1 MFSFFIARR
10 FYRSSS
16 SKKGKASM
24 PAVHIA
30 TAGVAVGL
38 AVMIL
43 SVCLVKG
50 FQGEVAAK
58 LAGFA
63 SHIEVLDLNSQTD
76 ADNHPITAD
85 AALMDVVKKTTQ
97 AETVQ
102 RVSVKIGVM
111 KTHDDFSGI
120 MLKGI
125 GKEYDKKFI
134 RSCMVEGKFPDFGN
148 NADAIN
154 QIVLSRQI
162 AEMLHLK
169 VGDKVYVY
177 FFTNTIKQRRFE
189 IAGIYET
196 HLQQFDKNF
205 VWTDLQTINQL
216 NDWGEEQCSLLE
228 VKLQNFDDLEERTAK
243 LGDAVTAYKHTH
255 QITNLSVMSIRDNPR
270 TRPVLSWLELLD
282 LNVMVIL
289 VIMLCVAG
297 VTMISGLLIL
307 ILERTTTIGVLK
319 ALGASNRRIR
329 RIFLVY
335 AGHILVRGMVI
346 GNVFAFLLALLQ
358 SQFHLVRL
366 DPATYYV
373 DAVPLAY
380 DPVWLIGINLATL
393 LITLLTLV
401 LPAFIVSVVQPAKT
415 IRFD

>member
-1 MFSFFIARR
+1 
-10 FYRSSS
+10 
-16 SKKGKASM
+16 M

-205 VWTDLQTINQL
+205 VWTDLRTINQL

-243 LGDAVTAYKHTH
+243 LGDAVTAYKNSH

>member
-1 MFSFFIARR
+1 
-10 FYRSSS
+10 
-16 SKKGKASM
+16 M

-134 RSCMVEGKFPDFGN
+134 RSCMVEGKFPDFGS

-243 LGDAVTAYKHTH
+243 LGDAVTAYKNTH

-358 SQFHLVRL
+358 SQFHLVHL

>member
-1 MFSFFIARR
+1 
-10 FYRSSS
+10 
-16 SKKGKASM
+16 M

-85 AALMDVVKKTTQ
+85 AALLDVVKKTTQ

-134 RSCMVEGKFPDFGN
+134 RSCMVEGKFPDFGS

-243 LGDAVTAYKHTH
+243 LGDAVTAYKNTH

>member
-1 MFSFFIARR
+1 
-10 FYRSSS
+10 
-16 SKKGKASM
+16 M

-85 AALMDVVKKTTQ
+85 AALMDVVKKTPQ

-111 KTHDDFSGI
+111 KTNDDFSGI

-134 RSCMVEGKFPDFGN
+134 RSCMVEGKFPDFGS

-243 LGDAVTAYKHTH
+243 LGDAVTAYKNSH

-346 GNVFAFLLALLQ
+346 GNVLAFLLALLQ

>member
-1 MFSFFIARR
+1 
-10 FYRSSS
+10 
-16 SKKGKASM
+16 M

-134 RSCMVEGKFPDFGN
+134 RSCMVEGKFPDFGS

-319 ALGASNRRIR
+319 ALGASNCRIR

-358 SQFHLVRL
+358 SHFHLVRL

-380 DPVWLIGINLATL
+380 DPAWLIGINLATL

>member
-1 MFSFFIARR
+1 
-10 FYRSSS
+10 
-16 SKKGKASM
+16 M

-134 RSCMVEGKFPDFGN
+134 RSCMVEGKFPDFGS
-148 NADAIN
+148 NAGAIN

-216 NDWGEEQCSLLE
+216 NDWEEEQCSLLE

-243 LGDAVTAYKHTH
+243 LGDAVTAYKNSH

>member
-1 MFSFFIARR
+1 
-10 FYRSSS
+10 
-16 SKKGKASM
+16 M

-134 RSCMVEGKFPDFGN
+134 RSCMVKGKFPDFGN

-243 LGDAVTAYKHTH
+243 LGDAVTAYKNSH

-289 VIMLCVAG
+289 IIMLCVAG

-346 GNVFAFLLALLQ
+346 GNVLAFLLALLQ

>member
-1 MFSFFIARR
+1 
-10 FYRSSS
+10 
-16 SKKGKASM
+16 M

-134 RSCMVEGKFPDFGN
+134 RSCMVEGKFPDFGS
-148 NADAIN
+148 NAGAIN

-346 GNVFAFLLALLQ
+346 GNVLAFLLALLQ

>member
-1 MFSFFIARR
+1 
-10 FYRSSS
+10 
-16 SKKGKASM
+16 M

-134 RSCMVEGKFPDFGN
+134 RSCMVEGKFPDFGSN
-148 NADAIN
+148 GDAIN

>member
-1 MFSFFIARR
+1 
-10 FYRSSS
+10 
-16 SKKGKASM
+16 M

-243 LGDAVTAYKHTH
+243 LGDAVTAYKNSH

-380 DPVWLIGINLATL
+380 DPVWLIGIKLATL

>member
-1 MFSFFIARR
+1 
-10 FYRSSS
+10 
-16 SKKGKASM
+16 M

-205 VWTDLQTINQL
+205 VWTDLKTINQL

-243 LGDAVTAYKHTH
+243 LGDAVTAYKNTH

-346 GNVFAFLLALLQ
+346 GNVLAFLLALLQ

>member
-1 MFSFFIARR
+1 
-10 FYRSSS
+10 
-16 SKKGKASM
+16 M

-148 NADAIN
+148 NAGAIN

-243 LGDAVTAYKHTH
+243 LGDAVTAYKNSH

>member
-1 MFSFFIARR
+1 
-10 FYRSSS
+10 
-16 SKKGKASM
+16 M

-85 AALMDVVKKTTQ
+85 AVLMDVVKKTTQ

>member
-1 MFSFFIARR
+1 
-10 FYRSSS
+10 
-16 SKKGKASM
+16 M

-134 RSCMVEGKFPDFGN
+134 RSCMVEGKFPDFGS

-358 SQFHLVRL
+358 SHFHLVRL

>member
-1 MFSFFIARR
+1 
-10 FYRSSS
+10 
-16 SKKGKASM
+16 M

-148 NADAIN
+148 NAEAIN

-243 LGDAVTAYKHTH
+243 LGDAVTAYKNSH

>member
-1 MFSFFIARR
+1 
-10 FYRSSS
+10 
-16 SKKGKASM
+16 M

-97 AETVQ
+97 GETVQ

-134 RSCMVEGKFPDFGN
+134 RSCMVEGKFPDFGS

-154 QIVLSRQI
+154 PIVLSRQI

-243 LGDAVTAYKHTH
+243 LGDAVTAYKNSH

>member
-1 MFSFFIARR
+1 
-10 FYRSSS
+10 
-16 SKKGKASM
+16 M

-134 RSCMVEGKFPDFGN
+134 RSCMVEGKFPDFGS

-228 VKLQNFDDLEERTAK
+228 VKLQNFDDLEECTAK
-243 LGDAVTAYKHTH
+243 LGDAVTAYKNSH

>member
-1 MFSFFIARR
+1 
-10 FYRSSS
+10 
-16 SKKGKASM
+16 M

-58 LAGFA
+58 LAGFS

-216 NDWGEEQCSLLE
+216 NDWGDEQCSLLE

-346 GNVFAFLLALLQ
+346 GNVLAFLLALLQ

>member
-1 MFSFFIARR
+1 
-10 FYRSSS
+10 
-16 SKKGKASM
+16 M

-134 RSCMVEGKFPDFGN
+134 RSCMVEGKFPDFGS

-243 LGDAVTAYKHTH
+243 LGDAVTAYKNSH

-335 AGHILVRGMVI
+335 AGHILVRVMVI

>member
-1 MFSFFIARR
+1 
-10 FYRSSS
+10 
-16 SKKGKASM
+16 M

-102 RVSVKIGVM
+102 RVSVKIGEM

-134 RSCMVEGKFPDFGN
+134 RSCMVEGKFPDFGS

-243 LGDAVTAYKHTH
+243 LGDAVTAYKNTH

>member
-10 FYRSSS
+10 FYSSSS

-346 GNVFAFLLALLQ
+346 GNVLAFLLALLQ

-380 DPVWLIGINLATL
+380 DPAWLIGINLATL

>member
-1 MFSFFIARR
+1 
-10 FYRSSS
+10 
-16 SKKGKASM
+16 M

-111 KTHDDFSGI
+111 KTNDDFSGI

-125 GKEYDKKFI
+125 GKEYDKNFI

-243 LGDAVTAYKHTH
+243 LGDAVTAYKNTH

>member
-1 MFSFFIARR
+1 
-10 FYRSSS
+10 
-16 SKKGKASM
+16 M

-134 RSCMVEGKFPDFGN
+134 RSCMVEGKFPDFGS

-243 LGDAVTAYKHTH
+243 LGDAVTAYKNSH

-401 LPAFIVSVVQPAKT
+401 LPAFIVSVVQPANT

>member
-1 MFSFFIARR
+1 
-10 FYRSSS
+10 
-16 SKKGKASM
+16 M

-125 GKEYDKKFI
+125 GKEYDKNFI
-134 RSCMVEGKFPDFGN
+134 RSCMVEGKFPDFGS

-243 LGDAVTAYKHTH
+243 LGDAVTAYKNTH

-270 TRPVLSWLELLD
+270 TKPVLSWLELLD

-346 GNVFAFLLALLQ
+346 GNVLAFLLALLQ

>member
-1 MFSFFIARR
+1 
-10 FYRSSS
+10 
-16 SKKGKASM
+16 M

-63 SHIEVLDLNSQTD
+63 SHIEVLDLNSQPD

-134 RSCMVEGKFPDFGN
+134 RSCMVEGKFPDFGS

-243 LGDAVTAYKHTH
+243 LGDAVTAYKKTH

-380 DPVWLIGINLATL
+380 DPAWLIGINLATL

>member
-1 MFSFFIARR
+1 
-10 FYRSSS
+10 
-16 SKKGKASM
+16 M

-134 RSCMVEGKFPDFGN
+134 RSCMVEGKFPDFGS
-148 NADAIN
+148 NAGAIN

-243 LGDAVTAYKHTH
+243 LGDAVTAYKNSH

>member
-1 MFSFFIARR
+1 
-10 FYRSSS
+10 
-16 SKKGKASM
+16 M

-134 RSCMVEGKFPDFGN
+134 RSCMVEGKFPDFGS
-148 NADAIN
+148 NAGAIN

-228 VKLQNFDDLEERTAK
+228 VKLQNFDDLKERTAK
-243 LGDAVTAYKHTH
+243 LGDAVTAYKNTH

-346 GNVFAFLLALLQ
+346 GNVLAFLLALLQ

>member
-1 MFSFFIARR
+1 
-10 FYRSSS
+10 
-16 SKKGKASM
+16 M

-228 VKLQNFDDLEERTAK
+228 VKLQNFDDLKERTAK
-243 LGDAVTAYKHTH
+243 LGDAVTAYKNTH

-346 GNVFAFLLALLQ
+346 GNVLAFLLALLQ

>member
-1 MFSFFIARR
+1 
-10 FYRSSS
+10 
-16 SKKGKASM
+16 M

-228 VKLQNFDDLEERTAK
+228 VKLQNFDGLEERTAK
-243 LGDAVTAYKHTH
+243 LGDAVTAYKNSH

-346 GNVFAFLLALLQ
+346 GNVFAFLLVLLQ

>member
-1 MFSFFIARR
+1 
-10 FYRSSS
+10 
-16 SKKGKASM
+16 M

-85 AALMDVVKKTTQ
+85 AALMDVVKKNTQ

-111 KTHDDFSGI
+111 KTNDDFSGI

-243 LGDAVTAYKHTH
+243 LGDAVTAYKNSH

>member
-1 MFSFFIARR
+1 
-10 FYRSSS
+10 
-16 SKKGKASM
+16 M

-134 RSCMVEGKFPDFGN
+134 RSCMVEGKFPDFGS

-243 LGDAVTAYKHTH
+243 LGDAVTAYKNSH

>member
-1 MFSFFIARR
+1 
-10 FYRSSS
+10 
-16 SKKGKASM
+16 M

-228 VKLQNFDDLEERTAK
+228 VKLQNFDDLDERTAK
-243 LGDAVTAYKHTH
+243 LGDAVTAYKNSH

-297 VTMISGLLIL
+297 VTMVSGLLIL

>member
-1 MFSFFIARR
+1 
-10 FYRSSS
+10 
-16 SKKGKASM
+16 M

-154 QIVLSRQI
+154 QIVLSHQI

-380 DPVWLIGINLATL
+380 DPAWLIGINLATL

>member
-1 MFSFFIARR
+1 
-10 FYRSSS
+10 
-16 SKKGKASM
+16 M

-134 RSCMVEGKFPDFGN
+134 RSCMVEGKFPDFGS

-319 ALGASNRRIR
+319 ALGVSNRRIR

>member
-1 MFSFFIARR
+1 
-10 FYRSSS
+10 
-16 SKKGKASM
+16 M

-134 RSCMVEGKFPDFGN
+134 RSCMVEGKFPDFGS

-243 LGDAVTAYKHTH
+243 LGDAVTAYKNSH

-380 DPVWLIGINLATL
+380 DPVWLSGINLATL

>member
-111 KTHDDFSGI
+111 KTNDDFSGI

-380 DPVWLIGINLATL
+380 DPAWLIGINLATL

>member
-1 MFSFFIARR
+1 
-10 FYRSSS
+10 
-16 SKKGKASM
+16 M

-134 RSCMVEGKFPDFGN
+134 RSCMVEGKFPDFGS
-148 NADAIN
+148 NAGAIN

-243 LGDAVTAYKHTH
+243 LGDAVNAYKNTH

>member
-1 MFSFFIARR
+1 
-10 FYRSSS
+10 
-16 SKKGKASM
+16 M

-63 SHIEVLDLNSQTD
+63 SHIEVLDLNSPPA
-76 ADNHPITAD
+76 ADHHPITAD

-393 LITLLTLV
+393 LTPLLTLV

>member
-1 MFSFFIARR
+1 
-10 FYRSSS
+10 
-16 SKKGKASM
+16 M

-85 AALMDVVKKTTQ
+85 ATLMDVVKKTTQ

-134 RSCMVEGKFPDFGN
+134 RSCMVEGKFPDFGS

>member
-1 MFSFFIARR
+1 
-10 FYRSSS
+10 
-16 SKKGKASM
+16 M

-85 AALMDVVKKTTQ
+85 ATLMDVVKKTTQ